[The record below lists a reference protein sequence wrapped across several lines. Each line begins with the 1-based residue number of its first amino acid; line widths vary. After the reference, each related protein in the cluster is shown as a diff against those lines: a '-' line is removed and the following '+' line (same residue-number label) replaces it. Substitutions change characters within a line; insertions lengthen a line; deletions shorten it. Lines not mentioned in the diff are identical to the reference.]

1 MLDVITRATLP
12 PTMSEN
18 NQDRTTDFLAST
30 FTLLA
35 VSWLVYFCRLYTRL
49 RLVNRVF
56 SEDVFVTIAMVFV
69 LRLNQKH
76 KCLLTD
82 FFQASLTIFAAMV
95 PVQISHGGGR
105 HLVDLQDPAQELPRW
120 GQAFFVAQIMYLI
133 TLWGVKLSVAFLLLR
148 FSTSKAVTWTLRST
162 AAVITC
168 LTLGF
173 ILWVTFM
180 CTPVQAQWDPS
191 VDGSCASRELYM
203 ISVYVLS
210 SISAVTDI
218 IMAVMPV
225 FILRKL
231 KIDLRTRCYA
241 AVTMGLGSL

>member
-1 MLDVITRATLP
+1 
-12 PTMSEN
+12 
-18 NQDRTTDFLAST
+18 
-30 FTLLA
+30 
-35 VSWLVYFCRLYTRL
+35 
-49 RLVNRVF
+49 
-56 SEDVFVTIAMVFV
+56 
-69 LRLNQKH
+69 
-76 KCLLTD
+76 LTV
-82 FFQASLTIFAAMV
+82 FAAMV
-95 PVQISHGGGR
+95 PIQTSHGGGR
-105 HLVDLQDPAQELPRW
+105 HLADLQDPANELPRW
-120 GQAFFVAQIMYLI
+120 GQAFFAAQITYLI

-148 FSTSKAVTWTLRST
+148 FSTSNAVTWTLRAT

-168 LTLGF
+168 LTIAF
-173 ILWVTFM
+173 IFWVTFM

-191 VDGSCASRELYM
+191 VHGSCASRKSYM

-210 SISAVTDI
+210 AISAVTDI

>member
-1 MLDVITRATLP
+1 
-12 PTMSEN
+12 MSES
-18 NQDRTTDFLAST
+18 NQDRTTHFLAST

-49 RLVNRVF
+49 RLVNRFF
-56 SEDVFVTIAMVFV
+56 SEDVFVTIAM
-69 LRLNQKH
+69 
-76 KCLLTD
+76 
-82 FFQASLTIFAAMV
+82 ASLTIFAAMV
-95 PVQISHGGGR
+95 PVQTSHGGGR

-168 LTLGF
+168 LTLAF

-180 CTPVQAQWDPS
+180 CTPVQAQWDLS
-191 VDGSCASRELYM
+191 VDGSCASRESYM

-225 FILRKL
+225 FILRNL